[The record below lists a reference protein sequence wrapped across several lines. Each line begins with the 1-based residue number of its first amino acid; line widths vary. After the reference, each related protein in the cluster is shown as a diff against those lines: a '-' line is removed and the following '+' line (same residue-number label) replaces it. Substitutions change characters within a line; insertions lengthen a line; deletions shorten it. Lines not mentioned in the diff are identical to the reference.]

1 MPSQVRGL
9 VRRPRTLRNLGL
21 AGVWLVIGGYGV
33 LTSWVAPLTL
43 RVAYDPSLQ
52 YMLTSLAWY
61 RGTTYAYIDHPGTP
75 VEVLGTILLLLSHP
89 FIRHASELISFHLSQ
104 PQYFLSVAQTV
115 VVGASLVVC
124 ALLARQS
131 VAVTHWSLA
140 LAALAISGLYFGIHP
155 LAFGSLAKWSHES
168 FIFPAGTGSSLGLLA
183 LVRRPG
189 PPAWRWV
196 LVLGFGTGVL
206 TSIQLYF
213 AAWVLGTAVA
223 LSMAARLHG
232 GSVGRALLHGAAVV
246 GMAVLGF
253 IVSTLPIRDRYGDLV
268 AWVWTL
274 TMHQG
279 TYGTGPQGVA
289 TPDVL
294 VANALAEFGQAP
306 TLTGAVV
313 GTAAVLMWRL
323 IVVDGTSRRDSA
335 RWSAS
340 LGLTCQSLLIVLLA
354 AKHPGVK
361 YLLPLAA
368 TLPVLLAVALGQ
380 LRPTRC
386 GAAVAAAVGVL
397 GMAALAGSF
406 WAAVAAHLSL
416 AQVVTRGDEETAR
429 MLARAAANRGTTTPS
444 AHVLWTYGTTSA
456 CYALWFGDE
465 TAGQPFNR
473 DIGRLCPRDLALNV
487 WTARVVAGDVNTP
500 LADFPGWDLAVIPD
514 GITRERPAALPR
526 GALIA
531 SSVPSLGYDNLI
543 FVLNTDPAA
552 GTPPRRASACCGV

>member
-1 MPSQVRGL
+1 
-9 VRRPRTLRNLGL
+9 LRNLGL

-33 LTSWVAPLTL
+33 LTSWVAPLTV
-43 RVAYDPSLQ
+43 RVAYDPSMQ

-61 RGTTYAYIDHPGTP
+61 RGTPYTYIDHPGTP
-75 VEVLGTILLLLSHP
+75 VEILGTILLLLSHP

-115 VVGASLVVC
+115 VVGASLVVSV
-124 ALLARQS
+124 LLARQA

-140 LAALAISGLYFGIHP
+140 LATVAISGLYFGIHP

-168 FIFPAGTGSSLGLLA
+168 FIFPAGTGASLGLLA

-189 PPAWRWV
+189 LPSWRWV
-196 LVLGFGTGVL
+196 LALGFGTGVL

-213 AAWVLGTAVA
+213 AAWVLGAAVA
-223 LSMAARLHG
+223 LSIAARLHG
-232 GSVGRALLHGAAVV
+232 GSVWRALLHGAAVI

-253 IVSTLPIRDRYGDLV
+253 IVSTLPIHDRYGDLV
-268 AWVWTL
+268 AWVWAL
-274 TMHQG
+274 TTHQG

-294 VANALAEFGQAP
+294 VTNALVEFGQAP
-306 TLTGAVV
+306 TLIGAVV
-313 GTAAVLMWRL
+313 GTAAVLVWRL
-323 IVVDGTSRRDSA
+323 IVVDGTSHRTIA
-335 RWSAS
+335 VWSAG

-380 LRPTRC
+380 LRPTRST
-386 GAAVAAAVGVL
+386 AAVAAAVGVL
-397 GMAALAGSF
+397 GMAALVGSF
-406 WAAVAAHLSL
+406 WAAVSAHLSL
-416 AQVVTRGDEETAR
+416 AEVVTRGDEETAR
-429 MLARAAANRGTTTPS
+429 MLVQAAANRSTPTPS

-487 WTARVVAGDVNTP
+487 WTARVVASDVNTP
-500 LADFPGWDLAVIPD
+500 VADFPGWDLAVIPA

-543 FVLNTDPAA
+543 FVLNTDTGA
-552 GTPPRRASACCGV
+552 GTPPRGASAGFGV